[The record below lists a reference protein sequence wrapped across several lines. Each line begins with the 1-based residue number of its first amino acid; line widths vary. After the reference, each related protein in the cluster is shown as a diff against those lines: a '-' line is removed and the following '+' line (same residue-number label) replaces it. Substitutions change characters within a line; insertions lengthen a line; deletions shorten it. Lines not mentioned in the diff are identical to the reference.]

1 MPSCAVGLIVLH
13 VRDGCLIMLGLWQG
27 KYEKKSQFSGLVPFP
42 AWFDR
47 HLALYQF
54 AAQVCITCSNFE

>member
-13 VRDGCLIMLGLWQG
+13 VRDGCLIMFGLWQG

-42 AWFDR
+42 A
-47 HLALYQF
+47 
-54 AAQVCITCSNFE
+54 